1 MLLLVSMPI
10 MVKELVQFFLMMS
23 VAQEMRAVS
32 LVALM
37 IVTLLTVSILR
48 MLVFAVTE
56 HVSNTE

>member
-1 MLLLVSMPI
+1 MLLLVSMPT

-23 VAQEMRAVS
+23 VAQEMRVDS

-37 IVTLLTVSILR
+37 IATLLTVAMLR

>member
-1 MLLLVSMPI
+1 MLLLVSMPT

-23 VAQEMRAVS
+23 VAQEMRVDS
-32 LVALM
+32 LLALM
-37 IVTLLTVSILR
+37 IATLLTVAMLR